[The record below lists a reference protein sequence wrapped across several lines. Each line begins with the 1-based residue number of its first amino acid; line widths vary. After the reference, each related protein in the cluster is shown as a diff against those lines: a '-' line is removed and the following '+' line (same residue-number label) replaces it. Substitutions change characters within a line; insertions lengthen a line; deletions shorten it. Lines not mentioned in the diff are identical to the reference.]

1 MALRTLL
8 LSRDPDVV
16 RVFRRALDDLA
27 VEVEVCP
34 RAEMAKNQLT
44 TSKFDS
50 VILDCD
56 DIAMADEVLCSLQTA
71 SSNRRAIAL
80 ALVNGIT
87 SMREAF
93 AMGAHFVLEKPL
105 TFERANR
112 ATRAAVGLMLSEQRR
127 YFRCPLQIK
136 VSLTRAGTPPLV
148 CMSTNLSEGGLALTV
163 PQAIPTTDPV
173 DVKFTL
179 PEMAEPIVAKAE
191 IAWSNGTST
200 LGLRFIHL
208 PPECRRV
215 LTKWLAAR
223 TKEMEE
229 AELAAKRAK
238 TNANSPL
245 VAAASVPSTS
255 S

>member
-1 MALRTLL
+1 
-8 LSRDPDVV
+8 
-16 RVFRRALDDLA
+16 
-27 VEVEVCP
+27 
-34 RAEMAKNQLT
+34 EMAKDQLQKN
-44 TSKFDS
+44 KFDS

-112 ATRAAVGLMLSEQRR
+112 ATRAAVGLMISEQRR
-127 YFRCPLQIK
+127 YFRYPLQIK
-136 VSLTRAGTPPLV
+136 VWVTRPGNPPMV
-148 CMSTNLSEGGLALTV
+148 CTSTNLSEGGMALTL
-163 PQAIPTTDPV
+163 PQSIPTTDPV
-173 DVKFTL
+173 DMKFTL
-179 PEMAEPIVAKAE
+179 PDMAEPIQAKGE
-191 IAWSNGTST
+191 IAWSNGSGT

-208 PPECRRV
+208 PPECRRT

-238 TNANSPL
+238 TSAT
-245 VAAASVPSTS
+245 AAGVTAPVPSTS

>member
-8 LSRDPDVV
+8 LSRDPDVL

-34 RAEMAKNQLT
+34 RAEMAKDQLQQH
-44 TSKFDS
+44 KFDS

-112 ATRAAVGLMLSEQRR
+112 ATRASVGLMLSEQRR
-127 YFRCPLQIK
+127 YFRYPVQIK
-136 VSLTRAGTPPLV
+136 VALTGGTLPAIS
-148 CMSTNLSEGGLALTV
+148 CTSTNISEGGMALKV
-163 PQAIPTTDPV
+163 PQIIPTTDPV
-173 DVKFTL
+173 DLRFTL
-179 PEMAEPIVAKAE
+179 PDMADPIAAKAE
-191 IAWSNGTST
+191 IAWSDGKETI
-200 LGLRFIHL
+200 GLRFIHL
-208 PPECRRV
+208 SPEGRRM

-223 TKEMEE
+223 TVEADA
-229 AELAAKRAK
+229 AELAAKKAK
-238 TNANSPL
+238 AGATPP
-245 VAAASVPSTS
+245 AAAVV
-255 S
+255 

>member
-8 LSRDPDVV
+8 LSRDPDVL

-34 RAEMAKNQLT
+34 RAEMAKGQLQQH
-44 TSKFDS
+44 KFDS

-127 YFRCPLQIK
+127 YFRCPVQIK
-136 VSLTRAGTPPLV
+136 VALTRAGFPPLSCV
-148 CMSTNLSEGGLALTV
+148 SSNLSEGGMALTA
-163 PQAIPTTDPV
+163 PENIPSIDPL
-173 DVKFTL
+173 DVRFTL
-179 PEMAEPIVAKAE
+179 PDMAEPIAAKGE
-191 IAWSNGTST
+191 IAWSDGKGN

-208 PPECRRV
+208 TQEGRRT
-215 LTKWLAAR
+215 LTKWLGAR
-223 TKEMEE
+223 TAETE
-229 AELAAKRAK
+229 AAQLAAKRA
-238 TNANSPL
+238 TAGATPPTP
-245 VAAASVPSTS
+245 AAVG
-255 S
+255 

>member
-8 LSRDPDVV
+8 LSRDPDVI
-16 RVFRRALDDLA
+16 RVFRRALDDL
-27 VEVEVCP
+27 EVCAEVCP
-34 RAEMAKNQLT
+34 RAAEAKDLLQVQ
-44 TSKFDS
+44 KFDS

-71 SSNRRAIAL
+71 SSNRRAIAI

-112 ATRAAVGLMLSEQRR
+112 ATRAAVGLMLAEQRR
-127 YFRCPLQIK
+127 YFRYPLEIK
-136 VSLTRAGTPPLV
+136 VALKRNSGPQINCT
-148 CMSTNLSEGGLALTV
+148 STNVSEGGMALTV
-163 PQAIPTTDPV
+163 PEAIPATDPV
-173 DVKFTL
+173 ELKFTL
-179 PEMAEPIVAKAE
+179 PDLAEPIAAKAE
-191 IAWSNGTST
+191 IAWSDGKCS

-208 PPECRRV
+208 SIEGRRA

-223 TKEMEE
+223 TAEMEA
-229 AELAAKRAK
+229 AESAARKAK
-238 TNANSPL
+238 ASNA
-245 VAAASVPSTS
+245 VTV
-255 S
+255 